1 MSKSISVTVFGPGA
15 LGGAMID
22 LITKHPQFTLHSV
35 WGRSAAD
42 SYYYS
47 ESEGKKRTAEKS
59 FPDQYGDLGKFI
71 ILAIPDDQLSA
82 VAGRL
87 SEIDVNWKEF
97 HVIHLSGSHDVAIL
111 TPLIDTGASVASI
124 HPLQTFTRND
134 SASRFDGIWFTFQ
147 GDPSLFPR
155 LNSLITPFGARS
167 IPMSADQKSAMH
179 LAAVFA
185 SNYVV
190 SLMEV
195 VQQITEKNEIDNG
208 LELLRPIVHQTLENI
223 FERGT
228 VQSLSGPVARG
239 DCSTIEKHLN
249 QLEDNPEHTE
259 LYRSLGVIAS
269 QIAQK
274 SGQLNAEKARQ
285 VKNLLEN
292 NRG

>member
-1 MSKSISVTVFGPGA
+1 MSKGRSVSVFGPGA

-22 LITKHPQFTLHSV
+22 LIKKHSQFTLHSV
-35 WGRSAAD
+35 WGRNAAD

-47 ESEGKKRTAEKS
+47 ESEGKKRASDKS
-59 FPDQYGDLGKFI
+59 FPDQCGDLGKII
-71 ILAIPDDQLSA
+71 ILAVPDDQLSA

-97 HVIHLSGSHDVAIL
+97 CVIHLSGSHGADIL
-111 TPLIDTGASVASI
+111 APISESGASVASI

-147 GDPSLFPR
+147 GDHSLFP
-155 LNSLITPFGARS
+155 LLKSLISPFGARS
-167 IPMSADQKSAMH
+167 VPMSAEQKLTMH

-195 VQQITEKNEIDNG
+195 VQQITEKNDIENG

-223 FERGT
+223 FEKGAT
-228 VQSLSGPVARG
+228 QSLSGPVARG
-239 DCSTIEKHLN
+239 DCSTIEKHLS
-249 QLEDNPEHTE
+249 QMEGNPEHAE
-259 LYRSLGVIAS
+259 LYRSLGLIAS
-269 QIAQK
+269 GIAQK
-274 SGQLNAEKARQ
+274 SGQLNTEKVLQ
-285 VKNLLEN
+285 VQNLLEN
-292 NRG
+292 DRG